1 MVPVAP
7 APLVQQPV
15 GPATAPTPMAGG
27 QIPADPAVGAES
39 MVPSETVTFDEA
51 LRRARANNSNARIA
65 VDEIARAEALVREAQ
80 AAWLPTLT
88 GVGNYTRLD
97 SARVS
102 SPAAGNATLLP
113 ANSLNLS
120 VNLTVPLFSPRA
132 WLASKRAKVTA
143 DSYRFNEADLQRQ
156 IALSTGRAYLTVV
169 AAHRQLQVA
178 ARAVTNAKD
187 HDDYDQ
193 QRLKGGLG
201 NRLDA
206 LRSAQDLATTI
217 ANLRNQLVALS
228 RAREALGALLA
239 ADAPVDAADIP
250 SLPAPPGL
258 AASLDLAKSRA
269 DVLAAEARTKTS
281 DALVNDTWAIYAPV
295 LNGSFQPFYQDP
307 ATATVPSTGWAAML
321 VLTVPFYD
329 GGLRY
334 GQIREYKALASESHE
349 LLGAQLRLASSEVRA
364 AFEALVHDDE
374 ALDAARSASRLAGQA
389 LKLSEDA
396 FHGGAVTSLEVLDAA
411 RVMRDV
417 ESAEATAED
426 NSRQA
431 RLELLAAAG
440 KL

>member
-7 APLVQQPV
+7 APHVQQSV
-15 GPATAPTPMAGG
+15 GPAPAPTPMAGG
-27 QIPADPAVGAES
+27 QLPVDPAVGAES
-39 MVPSETVTFDEA
+39 VVPAEKVTFDEA
-51 LRRARANNSNARIA
+51 LRRARANNANTRIA

-97 SARVS
+97 GARVS

-156 IALSTGRAYLTVV
+156 IAVSTGRAYLTVV

-187 HDDYDQ
+187 HDDYAQ

-206 LRSAQDLATTI
+206 IRSAQDLATTI
-217 ANLRNQLVALS
+217 VNLRNQLVALS

-239 ADAPVDAADIP
+239 ADAPVDAVDIP

-269 DVLAAEARTKTS
+269 DVLAAEARTQTS
-281 DALVNDTWAIYAPV
+281 DALVNDTWALYAPV

-307 ATATVPSTGWAAML
+307 ATTTIPSTGWAAML

-334 GQIREYKALASESHE
+334 GQVREYKALANESHE
-349 LLGAQLRLASSEVRA
+349 LLGAQLRQATSEVRA

-374 ALDAARSASRLAGQA
+374 ALDAARSASKLAGQA
-389 LKLSEDA
+389 LKLAEDA
-396 FHGGAVTSLEVLDAA
+396 FHGGAVTSLEVLDAG